1 MTAASGA
8 HGGELIFVV
17 LLGFFIRLEVAA
29 DWGLLLISLLVQAA
43 ADWEFW
49 VWRRVPI
56 RSTRPMC
63 WRLIVCKTYTKPNV
77 GALSLYG
84 AIEGEQSL
92 SKDEEFNLMNEE
104 DVVIAAPMEC
114 DLLVLLILHF
124 SYLLVK
130 LEYGDAIKA
139 YRLIP
144 PLHII
149 LIIFC
154 QIHIV
159 ICLDVQEYC
168 VICKFMAYV
177 FIIH

>member
-49 VWRRVPI
+49 
-56 RSTRPMC
+56 
-63 WRLIVCKTYTKPNV
+63 PNV

-139 YRLIP
+139 YRLIHHSTSS
-144 PLHII
+144 L
-149 LIIFC
+149 
-154 QIHIV
+154 
-159 ICLDVQEYC
+159 
-168 VICKFMAYV
+168 
-177 FIIH
+177 